1 MKRTCPNC
9 KNKTVYY
16 KFMALHK
23 YMKCQACDSLY
34 TYSKTMHFAFFI
46 TYISVP
52 ILMYIFN
59 PLFWPSFLPF
69 IFLFISTFIASIL
82 ITQYLPLKQV
92 ANEDIAFTIPLKVDF
107 KKTDDVNTNIERY
120 REAMKEAKEER
131 LKEKTNKI
139 FK

>member
-1 MKRTCPNC
+1 MKRICPNC
-9 KNKTVYY
+9 KNKTVYH
-16 KFMALHK
+16 KLLASHK
-23 YMKCQACDSLY
+23 YMKCQTCESLY
-34 TYSKTMHFAFFI
+34 TYSKTMHLAFLI
-46 TYISVP
+46 TYISAP

-69 IFLFISTFIASIL
+69 IVMFIGVSIASIL
-82 ITQYLPLKQV
+82 ITQYLPLKQI

-107 KKTDDVNTNIERY
+107 EKADDVNTNIERY